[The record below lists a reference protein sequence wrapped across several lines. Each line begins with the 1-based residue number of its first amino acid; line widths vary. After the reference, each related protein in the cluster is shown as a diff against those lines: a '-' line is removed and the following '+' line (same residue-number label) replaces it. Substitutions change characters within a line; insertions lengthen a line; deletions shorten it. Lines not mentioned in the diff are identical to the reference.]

1 MRVLKLWWKSYIDLL
16 QKGSGED
23 TVKVRKILVV
33 CLALIGLTACSAGK
47 AQLPEPDKLYEEIR
61 SSVELPAMTDV
72 ADYMLEANTGIT
84 PEEYD
89 GAVYYIPDEGM
100 APDQIIIVKAKDE
113 AGAAGIEEKLSAWL
127 TYQEEGSRMYLTEY
141 MPLFQ
146 AGVVR
151 RDGQM
156 VSLIVSAQADEIVK
170 VYQQYN

>member
-1 MRVLKLWWKSYIDLL
+1 ML

-84 PEEYD
+84 PEEY
-89 GAVYYIPDEGM
+89 A
-100 APDQIIIVKAKDE
+100 KALE
-113 AGAAGIEEKLSAWL
+113 RL
-127 TYQEEGSRMYLTEY
+127 
-141 MPLFQ
+141 
-146 AGVVR
+146 
-151 RDGQM
+151 
-156 VSLIVSAQADEIVK
+156 
-170 VYQQYN
+170 